1 MDLQDNVGSFLSGGI
16 VSVIIQVNRF
26 SDPAKVLYLARFSHF
41 HPVVDIPPP
50 PQLNRPEQDG
60 AQPR

>member
-16 VSVIIQVNRF
+16 VSVIIQINRF

-41 HPVVDIPPP
+41 HPVVDISPPP
-50 PQLNRPEQDG
+50 
-60 AQPR
+60 